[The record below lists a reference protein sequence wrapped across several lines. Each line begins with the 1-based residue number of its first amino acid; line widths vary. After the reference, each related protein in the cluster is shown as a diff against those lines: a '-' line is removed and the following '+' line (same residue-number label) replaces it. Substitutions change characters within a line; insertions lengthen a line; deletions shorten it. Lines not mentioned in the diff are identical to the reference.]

1 MIHTEKKENPMYI
14 LLKRSKVVSRKEY
27 LKHVLK
33 NAWDK
38 NLNQTEKIERGTLY
52 QQKMIES

>member
-33 NAWDK
+33 K
-38 NLNQTEKIERGTLY
+38 CLRQKLKSKTEKIERVQYTNR
-52 QQKMIES
+52 K